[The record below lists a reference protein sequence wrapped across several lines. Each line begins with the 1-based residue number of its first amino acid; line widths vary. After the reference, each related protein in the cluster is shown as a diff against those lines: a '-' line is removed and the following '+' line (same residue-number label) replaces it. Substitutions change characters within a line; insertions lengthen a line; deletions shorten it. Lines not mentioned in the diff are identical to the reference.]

1 MAVLQGV
8 RPLPRKPHSCEMQPM
23 PTLGGLWITSPIL
36 PENLIKSPR
45 IPHIKPRKPHSK
57 GPKFPENLTGVPE
70 SFIVSALTCC

>member
-8 RPLPRKPHSCEMQPM
+8 RPLPRKPHSCEMQLM
-23 PTLGGLWITSPIL
+23 MTVGGLWITWPSF
-36 PENLIKSPR
+36 PENLIKGPR

-70 SFIVSALTCC
+70 SFIVGALTYC